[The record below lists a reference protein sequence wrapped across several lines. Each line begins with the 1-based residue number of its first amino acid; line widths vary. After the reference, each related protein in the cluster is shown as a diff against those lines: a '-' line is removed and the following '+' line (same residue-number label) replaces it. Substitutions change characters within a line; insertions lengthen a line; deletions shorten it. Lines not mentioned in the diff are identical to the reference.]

1 MVRVQT
7 GERYAVSARHLPS
20 IARLA
25 CDRAVVQWIELDA
38 VIGRVT
44 TWLNVTSV
52 CRGFESRQPPS
63 RALMNIIGMRD
74 NGMRRNAPSL
84 KHWLA

>member
-7 GERYAVSARHLPS
+7 GERD
-20 IARLA
+20 IIGA
-25 CDRAVVQWIELDA
+25 CAYYVVAWAVVQWIERDA

-52 CRGFESRQPPS
+52 CREFESRQPPS
-63 RALMNIIGMRD
+63 RAPMNIIGMRD

-84 KHWLA
+84 KH